1 MGNKE
6 THCRYVDM
14 WYMGITEKV
23 RVWSTSAIRSR
34 HRDLKRICDQL
45 ENACTE
51 VSGEAGTTHAYA
63 LWWCSR
69 ILSLSVCVC
78 LRVRLFHLSPS
89 FSLALITFN
98 ANRAFHTYR
107 S

>member
-63 LWWCSR
+63 LWCALAYS
-69 ILSLSVCVC
+69 LSLCVSVCVC
-78 LRVRLFHLSPS
+78 VSFISLPLSL
-89 FSLALITFN
+89 SL
-98 ANRAFHTYR
+98 
-107 S
+107 